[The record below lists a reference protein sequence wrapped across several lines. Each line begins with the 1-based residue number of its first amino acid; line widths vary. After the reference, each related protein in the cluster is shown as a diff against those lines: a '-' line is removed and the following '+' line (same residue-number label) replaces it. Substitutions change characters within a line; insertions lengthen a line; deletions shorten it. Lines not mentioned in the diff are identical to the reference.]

1 MSRSAWDRHHLKPI
15 AQAAGLESVTF
26 QALRRTFATLMQKCG
41 TIKDAQTQLRHA
53 SAALTLGTYI
63 QAIPSSVKDAVELLD
78 GMISRE
84 GVASRSV
91 N

>member
-1 MSRSAWDRHHLKPI
+1 MLFSN
-15 AQAAGLESVTF
+15 
-26 QALRRTFATLMQKCG
+26 RRGSILQKCE

-53 SAALTLGTYI
+53 SAALTLGTYR
-63 QAIPSSVKDAVELLD
+63 QAIPDSVKDAVELLD

-84 GVASRSV
+84 GVASRSG